1 MFKTFIAGLLML
13 IAFAPPGA
21 SAQGPGPQPGTDYA
35 ELKQAQAVDSGNK
48 VEVLEFFWYNCPHC
62 YALEPMLEPWVK
74 KLPKDAQ
81 FKRVPAIFNDQWALA
96 GRAYYSLEAT
106 GDLERVHRAL
116 FDAIHKDGLK
126 ITDEKAVAEWLGK
139 KGGDAAKFSA
149 AYRSFAVESKL
160 KRALQLTQ
168 AYQLDGVPALAVQGK
183 YVINAGK
190 HGTPAAMLATADFLI
205 AKTHAELAKAP
216 AKK

>member
-1 MFKTFIAGLLML
+1 MLKALITALFAL
-13 IAFAPPGA
+13 IAFVPLGA
-21 SAQGPGPQPGTDYA
+21 SAQGPQAGTDYA
-35 ELKQAQAVDSGNK
+35 EIKQPLPVDSGNK

-62 YALEPMLEPWVK
+62 YALEPTLEPWVK
-74 KLPKDAQ
+74 KLPKDTQ
-81 FKRVPAIFNDQWALA
+81 FRRVPAIFNDQWALA
-96 GRAYYSLEAT
+96 GRAYYALEAT
-106 GDLERVHRAL
+106 GDVERLHRAL

-126 ITDEKAVAEWLGK
+126 ITDEKALTEWVGR
-139 KGGDAAKFSA
+139 KGVDAAKFSA

-183 YVINAGK
+183 YVISAGK
-190 HGTPAAMLATADFLI
+190 HGNNASMLATADFLV
-205 AKTHAELAKAP
+205 AKTQAELAKAP

>member
-1 MFKTFIAGLLML
+1 MFKQFLASIAILVALSPL
-13 IAFAPPGA
+13 AAH
-21 SAQGPGPQPGTDYA
+21 AQGPQPGVDYT
-35 ELKQAQAVDSGNK
+35 ELKQPQATDAGGK

-62 YALEPMLEPWVK
+62 YALEPTLEPWVK

-96 GRAYYSLEAT
+96 GRAYYTLEAT
-106 GDLERVHRAL
+106 GDVERVHRAL

-126 ITDEKAVAEWLGK
+126 ITDEKALAEWVGK
-139 KGGDAAKFSA
+139 KGVDAAKFSA

-168 AYQLDGVPALAVQGK
+168 AYQLQGVPSLAIQGK
-183 YVINAGK
+183 YVISAGT
-190 HGTPAAMLATADFLI
+190 HGSAAAMLSTAEFLI
-205 AKTHAELAKAP
+205 AKTQSELAKAP

>member
-1 MFKTFIAGLLML
+1 MLKALITALFAL
-13 IAFAPPGA
+13 IAFVPLGA
-21 SAQGPGPQPGTDYA
+21 SAQGPQAGTDYA
-35 ELKQAQAVDSGNK
+35 ELKQPQPVDSGNK

-62 YALEPMLEPWVK
+62 YALEPILEPWVK

-81 FKRVPAIFNDQWALA
+81 FRRVPAIFNDQWALA
-96 GRAYYSLEAT
+96 GRAYYALEAT
-106 GDLERVHRAL
+106 GDAERLHRAL

-126 ITDEKAVAEWLGK
+126 ITDEKALTEWVGK
-139 KGGDAAKFSA
+139 KGVDAAKFGA

-168 AYQLDGVPALAVQGK
+168 AYQLDGVPTLAVQGK
-183 YVINAGK
+183 YVVSSGK
-190 HGTPAAMLATADFLI
+190 HGTPAAMLATTEFLVT
-205 AKTHAELAKAP
+205 KTQAELAKSP

>member
-1 MFKTFIAGLLML
+1 ML
-13 IAFAPPGA
+13 KALITALFALFAFAPLGA
-21 SAQGPGPQPGTDYA
+21 SAQGPQPGTDYA
-35 ELKQAQAVDSGNK
+35 ELKQPQAVDSGNK

-62 YALEPMLEPWVK
+62 YSLEPALDPWVK
-74 KLPKDAQ
+74 KLPKEAQ
-81 FKRVPAIFNDQWALA
+81 FRRVPAIFNDQWALA
-96 GRAYYSLEAT
+96 GRAYYALEAT
-106 GDLERVHRAL
+106 GDVERLHRAL

-126 ITDEKAVAEWLGK
+126 ITDEKALTEWVGR
-139 KGGDAAKFSA
+139 KGADAAKFSA

-183 YVINAGK
+183 YVISAGK
-190 HGTPAAMLATADFLI
+190 HGNNASMLATADFLV
-205 AKTHAELAKAP
+205 AKTQAELAKAP

>member
-1 MFKTFIAGLLML
+1 ML
-13 IAFAPPGA
+13 KKFLASLFVLAALSPLAAFA
-21 SAQGPGPQPGTDYA
+21 QGPQPGVDYV
-35 ELKQAQAVDSGNK
+35 ELKQPQAVDSGSK
-48 VEVLEFFWYNCPHC
+48 IEVLEFFWYNCPHC
-62 YALEPMLEPWVK
+62 YALEPTLEPWVK

-96 GRAYYSLEAT
+96 GRAYYALEAT
-106 GDLERVHRAL
+106 GDVERVHRAL

-126 ITDEKAVAEWLGK
+126 ITDEKALSEWLGK
-139 KGGDAAKFSA
+139 KGVDAAKFSA

-168 AYQLDGVPALAVQGK
+168 SYQLQGVPALAVQGK
-183 YVINAGK
+183 YVVSAGTHGNA
-190 HGTPAAMLATADFLI
+190 AAMLATTEFLI
-205 AKTHAELAKAP
+205 AKAQADQARSP

>member
-1 MFKTFIAGLLML
+1 MLKKLIAGLVVL
-13 IAFAPPGA
+13 IAFSPLGA
-21 SAQGPGPQPGTDYA
+21 SAQGPQPGVDYA
-35 ELKQAQAVDSGNK
+35 ELKQAQPVDSGNK
-48 VEVLEFFWYNCPHC
+48 IEVLEFFWYNCPHC
-62 YALEPMLEPWVK
+62 YALEPTLEPWVK

-96 GRAYYSLEAT
+96 GRAYYALEAT
-106 GDLERVHRAL
+106 GDVERVHRAL

-126 ITDEKAVAEWLGK
+126 ITDEKALSEWVGK
-139 KGGDAAKFSA
+139 KGVDAAKFSA

-168 AYQLDGVPALAVQGK
+168 AYQLQGVPSLAIQGK
-183 YVINAGK
+183 YVISAGTHGNA
-190 HGTPAAMLATADFLI
+190 AAMLSTAEFLI
-205 AKTHAELAKAP
+205 ARVQTEHAKAP

>member
-1 MFKTFIAGLLML
+1 MFRKIFAGLAIVLAL
-13 IAFAPPGA
+13 SPLAAL
-21 SAQGPGPQPGTDYA
+21 AQGPQPGVDYA
-35 ELKQAQAVDSGNK
+35 ELKQPQATDTGGK

-62 YALEPMLEPWVK
+62 YALEPTLESWVK

-96 GRAYYSLEAT
+96 GRAYYTLEAT
-106 GDLERVHRAL
+106 GDVERVHRAL

-126 ITDEKAVAEWLGK
+126 ITDEKALVEWLGK
-139 KGGDAAKFSA
+139 KGVDPAKFSA

-168 AYQLDGVPALAVQGK
+168 AYQLQGVPTLAVQGK
-183 YVINAGK
+183 YVISAGT
-190 HGTPAAMLATADFLI
+190 HGTAAQMLATAESLI
-205 AKTHAELAKAP
+205 TKTLSEQKAA